1 MRTNHNNKNDNSKSD
16 DDDDDETDNDD
27 GDADDDT
34 YGQCENGDGAM
45 YPDDASANG
54 GGRSSR

>member
-16 DDDDDETDNDD
+16 DDDETDDED

-34 YGQCENGDGAM
+34 YGQCENDDGTM

-54 GGRSSR
+54 GGRSSP